1 MATNYT
7 TKTAALRATKADMRQ
22 VQVSKKIEIGKSGSG
37 TTVSDKEIET
47 DVLKVLDTREG
58 SETQGQRTNVMDILS
73 TMKSGIDVGTTD
85 NPYDNKNDS
94 EGAYSGIAKINFKG
108 AYVNVVPKDD
118 GTVDLWINPDNNYGK
133 IDGTKNHTWTAPTGI
148 AKKYVFDGD
157 SYDIPTTNGS
167 QTSTAIC
174 HAVANNPQ
182 LVIKGVKDGVAS
194 TTFSIPNLTTKIKA
208 VVYDKAGTAKATCT
222 TDEIKAGTTSKTENG
237 ITITLGSVT
246 QYYDDLSKEGAVPNA
261 DRTNDAAHGFVPGTV
276 SLTCTIKPT
285 LSTILGEG
293 NVWEM
298 KAYLVEKQSDGTDKD
313 VLIYDSTTYFAYTT
327 KAATISADPTIVENT
342 LQTRWVSGVEYIKAG
357 STFDVTYG
365 TMSNTT
371 YMVADNATKRGTI
384 ALSNCGNAV
393 DISGSDSDVQTTVI
407 SGATKTFT
415 LAASATPV
423 TSLTAT
429 HTAISA
435 GGNVSKTKALTTSK
449 TIWASGT
456 NDTAKQS
463 YFETEEGDWKR
474 LLGYMEDNKL
484 ILVNDG
490 SWDSTQALSGNAT
503 EAYNKSAKVYNG
515 KCEAPT
521 GGGTRY
527 YVRKF
532 NYGGSN
538 SDQLSTFNL
547 TVPGVTALNT
557 TGGLEVWMWAASNLN
572 VGRRCDLG
580 TGNTDPYGFKGV
592 GTGVSSGKI
601 TVSVAQTIMQGEDFY
616 VAVKIPA
623 GKSITADMVLA

>member
-7 TKTAALRATKADMRQ
+7 TRTAALRATKADMRQ

-47 DVLKVLDTREG
+47 DKLIVKDTREG
-58 SETQGQRTNVMDILS
+58 SETEGQRTDIMTILS
-73 TMKSGIDVGTTD
+73 TLKSGIDVGTTD

-94 EGAYSGIAKINFKG
+94 EGAYSSIAKINFKG

-133 IDGTKNHTWTAPTGI
+133 IDGTKNHIWTAPTGV

-222 TDEIKAGTTSKTENG
+222 TDEIKAGTTGKTENG
-237 ITITLGSVT
+237 ITINLGSVT

-276 SLTCTIKPT
+276 SLTCTITPT

-298 KAYLVEKQSDGTDKD
+298 KAYLVEKQSDGTEKD
-313 VLIYDSTTYFAYTT
+313 VLIYDSTSYFAYTT

-342 LQTRWVSGVEYIKAG
+342 IQTRWVSGVEYIKAG

-384 ALSNCGNAV
+384 GLSGCGNAV
-393 DISGSDSDVQTTVI
+393 DISGSAADVQTTVI
-407 SGATKTFT
+407 SGGTKTFT
-415 LAASATPV
+415 LAASATPI

-435 GGNVSKTKALTTSK
+435 GGNATKTKALTTSK
-449 TIWASGT
+449 TVWASGT

-463 YFETEEGDWKR
+463 YFETEDGDWKR

-484 ILVNDG
+484 IL
-490 SWDSTQALSGNAT
+490 SESAWDSTQDLSGNAT

-515 KCEAPT
+515 KCEAPS

-538 SDQLSTFNL
+538 SDQLSKFNL

-557 TGGLEVWMWAASNLN
+557 TGGLEVWMWAGSNLN

-601 TVSVAQTIMQGEDFY
+601 TVEVAQTIMQGEDFY

-623 GKSITADMVLA
+623 GKSITGDMVLA

>member
-22 VQVSKKIEIGKSGSG
+22 VQVSKKIEIGGDGG
-37 TTVSDKEIET
+37 TSVSNTEIET
-47 DVLKVLDTREG
+47 DVLKVKDTRAG
-58 SETQGQRTNVMDILS
+58 SETYNQRTDVMTILS
-73 TMKSGIDVGTTD
+73 TLKSGVDIGTTD

-94 EGAYSGIAKINFKG
+94 VGAYSGIAKINFKG

-133 IDGTKNHTWTAPTGI
+133 IDGTKNHTWTAPTGV

-174 HAVANNPQ
+174 HSVANNPQ

-313 VLIYDSTTYFAYTT
+313 VLIYDSTSYFAYTT
-327 KAATISADPTIVENT
+327 KAAAISADPTIVENT

-384 ALSNCGNAV
+384 GLSGCGNAV
-393 DISGSDSDVQTTVI
+393 DLSGSAADVQTTVI
-407 SGATKTFT
+407 SGGTKTFT
-415 LAASATPV
+415 LVASATPV

-435 GGNVSKTKALTTSK
+435 GGNATKTKALTTSK

-503 EAYNKSAKVYNG
+503 EAYNKSAKIYNG

-538 SDQLSTFNL
+538 DDQLSTFNL

>member
-1 MATNYT
+1 MATTNYT

-47 DVLKVLDTREG
+47 DVLKVKDTREG
-58 SETQGQRTNVMDILS
+58 SATQGQRTDVMTILS
-73 TMKSGIDVGTTD
+73 TMKSGVDIGTTD

-94 EGAYSGIAKINFKG
+94 EGAYSSIAKINFKG

-133 IDGTKNHTWTAPTGI
+133 IDGTKNHTWTAPTGV

-194 TTFSIPNLTTKIKA
+194 STFSIPNLTTKIKA

-222 TDEIKAGTTSKTENG
+222 TDEIKAGTTGKTENG
-237 ITITLGSVT
+237 ITINLGSVT

-276 SLTCTIKPT
+276 SLTCTITPT

-298 KAYLVEKQSDGTDKD
+298 KAYLVEKQSDGTEKD
-313 VLIYDSTTYFAYTT
+313 VLIYDSTSYFAYTT
-327 KAATISADPTIVENT
+327 KAASISADPTIVENT
-342 LQTRWVSGVEYIKAG
+342 IQTRWVSGVEYIKVG

-384 ALSNCGNAV
+384 GLSGCGSAV
-393 DISGSDSDVQTTVI
+393 DISGSTSDVQTTVI

-435 GGNVSKTKALTTSK
+435 GGNATKTKTLTTSK
-449 TIWASGT
+449 TVWASGT

-484 ILVNDG
+484 ILSES

-515 KCEAPT
+515 KCEAPS

-538 SDQLSTFNL
+538 SDQLSKFNL

-601 TVSVAQTIMQGEDFY
+601 TVEVAQTIMQGEDFY

-623 GKSITADMVLA
+623 GKSITGDMVLA

>member
-1 MATNYT
+1 
-7 TKTAALRATKADMRQ
+7 
-22 VQVSKKIEIGKSGSG
+22 
-37 TTVSDKEIET
+37 
-47 DVLKVLDTREG
+47 
-58 SETQGQRTNVMDILS
+58 MDILS
-73 TMKSGIDVGTTD
+73 TMKSGVDIGTTD

-94 EGAYSGIAKINFKG
+94 VGAYSGIAKINFKG

-133 IDGTKNHTWTAPTGI
+133 IDGTNNHTWTAPTDV
-148 AKKYVFDGD
+148 AKKYVFDGE

-182 LVIKGVKDGVAS
+182 LAIKGVKDGVAS

-208 VVYDKAGTAKATCT
+208 VVYDKNGTAKATCT

-246 QYYDDLSKEGAVPNA
+246 QYYDDLTKEGAVPNA
-261 DRTNDAAHGFVPGTV
+261 DSTNDAAHGFVPGTV

-298 KAYLVEKQSDGTDKD
+298 KAYLVEKQTDGTTKD
-313 VLIYDSTTYFAYTT
+313 VLIYDSTSYFAYTT
-327 KAATISADPTIVENT
+327 KAATISVEPTIVENT
-342 LQTRWVSGVEYIKAG
+342 IQTRWVSGVEYIKAG

-371 YMVADNATKRGTI
+371 YMVSDNATKRGTI
-384 ALSNCGNAV
+384 SLSGCGSAV
-393 DISGSDSDVQTTVI
+393 DISGSASDVQTTVI
-407 SGATKTFT
+407 SGGTETFT
-415 LAASATPV
+415 LASSATPV

-435 GGNVSKTKALTTSK
+435 GGNAKKTKDLTTSK

-456 NDTAKQS
+456 NDTAKVS

-490 SWDSTQALSGNAT
+490 TWDSTQALSGNAT

-547 TVPGVTALNT
+547 TVPGVSALNT

-592 GTGVSSGKI
+592 GKGVSSGKI
-601 TVSVAQTIMQGEDFY
+601 TVETAQTIMQGEDFY

-623 GKSITADMVLA
+623 GKSITEDMTLA